1 MLTKYRLG
9 VADFKRKLKGCQYLQ
24 PMLGRQALPRNRF
37 HHVAEPI
44 QLAQG
49 RIYVGRD
56 ADALEFV
63 MDDRRCED
71 SMFVE

>member
-1 MLTKYRLG
+1 MGLG
-9 VADFKRKLKGCQYLQ
+9 VANFRRKLKACQYLQ
-24 PMLGRQALPRNRF
+24 SMLGRQALPSNGF

-49 RIYVGRD
+49 RIHVGCD
-56 ADALEFV
+56 AEAREFV